1 MRSLQACRV
10 NSANAANPAL
20 SARIEAMTAEPSPR
34 FTFVQRLVLAVLPR
48 MAWVL
53 TNIWGLTWRFEV
65 IAEEGVTPVL
75 YGQVPGPEIYC
86 FWHQCVL
93 PAFFYFRHSRTVIL
107 ISQSYDGELIARTTS
122 LFGYGTVRGSSSR
135 GSRDALLGLKKV
147 IAKNRSAIFAADG
160 PRGPIHQSKMG
171 PVKLAQMTGAAIR
184 VFHLEPE
191 HAWRLRSWDRFMIPK
206 PFTRIV
212 VSWARDTRLPADFAA
227 KDLEPWREQLNAA
240 LERARLRA
248 IEHFRKAQA

>member
-1 MRSLQACRV
+1 
-10 NSANAANPAL
+10 
-20 SARIEAMTAEPSPR
+20 
-34 FTFVQRLVLAVLPR
+34 
-48 MAWVL
+48 
-53 TNIWGLTWRFEV
+53 
-65 IAEEGVTPVL
+65 
-75 YGQVPGPEIYC
+75 
-86 FWHQCVL
+86 
-93 PAFFYFRHSRTVIL
+93 
-107 ISQSYDGELIARTTS
+107 
-122 LFGYGTVRGSSSR
+122 
-135 GSRDALLGLKKV
+135 
-147 IAKNRSAIFAADG
+147 
-160 PRGPIHQSKMG
+160 
-171 PVKLAQMTGAAIR
+171 MTGAAIR

>member
-1 MRSLQACRV
+1 
-10 NSANAANPAL
+10 
-20 SARIEAMTAEPSPR
+20 MTAEPSPR
-34 FTFVQRLVLAVLPR
+34 FTLVQRLVLAILPR
-48 MAWVL
+48 MAWALV
-53 TNIWGLTWRFEV
+53 NIWGSTWRFEV
-65 IAEEGVTPVL
+65 IAEEGVTPIL

-86 FWHQCVL
+86 FWHQSVL
-93 PAFFYFRHSRTVIL
+93 PAFFYFRRSRTVIL
-107 ISQSYDGELIARTTS
+107 ISHSYDGELIARTTS

-171 PVKLAQMTGAAIR
+171 PIKLAQMTGAPIG
-184 VFHLEPE
+184 VFHVEPDR
-191 HAWRLRSWDRFMIPK
+191 AWRLRSWDRFMIPK

-212 VSWARDTRLPADFAA
+212 VSWAQWMRVPADLAA
-227 KDLEPWREQLNAA
+227 EEFELRREELSAA

-248 IEHFRKAQA
+248 IEHFKKAQA